1 MFVCDELAYDKHFS
15 KFDQIY
21 RLTIQSKDKSN
32 ISCNFPAV
40 LYNDMGKVTGI
51 ETSSRLQ
58 TFMGERN
65 IKIDNKVYVTDKLIF
80 GDPSILDIFDFDF
93 LSGNPKEALSNPF
106 NLIISQKTAQK
117 FFGNSDPLGKIINF
131 DNHDFTITAVVKDLP
146 EQSHFAM
153 NFLAPISTYQ
163 SLNSDLLTKWY
174 ISAFSYYMVVPSTGN
189 LQEIEKQIT
198 NLFAQGNGISDQN
211 IGFNMVLEPL
221 SNIHLRSVDTRWD
234 NAIKGDIKVVYGFLA
249 IALLIIGIA
258 IANYINLLTANYQ
271 QKVRENSI
279 RKING
284 ASEWS
289 VTSLQVTESLIFLG
303 ISLIISFLLIYLL
316 LPHINSLSG
325 KNLIINIK
333 TIATGIILMFGIL
346 ILSVSYPILFMR
358 MFKPGQNLK
367 NQSVI
372 LTLNK
377 QTQHRRVRGALIT
390 FQMVIAIVL
399 ISSTSII
406 DNQLQLITKEKNG
419 FEQENKLIINN
430 PYGENMQQR
439 YNLLK
444 EKLLAIPSIKMVGAT
459 QNAPAGYINNFTP
472 VWLPELKE
480 ESKVDLG
487 QITVDHDFMPAI
499 GAKVLQGKN
508 FDKNILYDEQ
518 MGIVINESAVK
529 ALNLVDPIGQKLV
542 VQNNAYT
549 PNNEMEIIGVIE
561 DMQYFTLKEASK
573 PVMYF
578 IRPWGYENI
587 IVSLQK
593 GDYRHVLQQIERAW
607 KEVEPSLPLSYQF
620 MDERISNN
628 YKAEINTAKITTSLS
643 VIAIFLS
650 VLGIL
655 GMILF
660 SIQQRTKEI
669 GVRKVNGAR
678 VSEILAML
686 NRDFVKWVVI
696 AFGFATPIAWY
707 AMNKWLENFAYKT
720 TLSWWIFALA
730 GFLALGIA
738 LLTASW
744 QSWKAATKN
753 PVESLRYE

>member
-1 MFVCDELAYDKHFS
+1 
-15 KFDQIY
+15 
-21 RLTIQSKDKSN
+21 
-32 ISCNFPAV
+32 
-40 LYNDMGKVTGI
+40 
-51 ETSSRLQ
+51 
-58 TFMGERN
+58 
-65 IKIDNKVYVTDKLIF
+65 
-80 GDPSILDIFDFDF
+80 
-93 LSGNPKEALSNPF
+93 
-106 NLIISQKTAQK
+106 
-117 FFGNSDPLGKIINF
+117 
-131 DNHDFTITAVVKDLP
+131 
-146 EQSHFAM
+146 
-153 NFLAPISTYQ
+153 
-163 SLNSDLLTKWY
+163 
-174 ISAFSYYMVVPSTGN
+174 
-189 LQEIEKQIT
+189 
-198 NLFAQGNGISDQN
+198 
-211 IGFNMVLEPL
+211 
-221 SNIHLRSVDTRWD
+221 
-234 NAIKGDIKVVYGFLA
+234 
-249 IALLIIGIA
+249 
-258 IANYINLLTANYQ
+258 
-271 QKVRENSI
+271 
-279 RKING
+279 
-284 ASEWS
+284 
-289 VTSLQVTESLIFLG
+289 
-303 ISLIISFLLIYLL
+303 
-316 LPHINSLSG
+316 
-325 KNLIINIK
+325 
-333 TIATGIILMFGIL
+333 
-346 ILSVSYPILFMR
+346 

-487 QITVDHDFMPAI
+487 KSQSIMILCQQLVQKYYK
-499 GAKVLQGKN
+499 AKTST
-508 FDKNILYDEQ
+508 KNILYDEQ

-561 DMQYFTLKEASK
+561 DMQYFTLKK
-573 PVMYF
+573 HRNHLCNF